1 MIPINKKIILGVT
14 GSVSAYKS
22 AELIRLLLKEQ
33 FFVQVVMTKSAKEFI
48 SPLTLQALSGNPVL
62 ENLWDATEGN
72 GMEHINLSRTSQLI
86 LIAPASANFI
96 AKLANGIADD
106 LLSNICLARTCPLL
120 AAPAMNIEM
129 WQNPATQRNIKT
141 LKKDGGIVIGP
152 EYGEQ
157 ACGEIGL
164 GRLINLESIILQVQK
179 FSSEQIFKDKKI
191 LTIKVGF
198 DPTAPDLHL
207 GHTVILRKM
216 RQFQDLGHKVIFLIG
231 DFTGRIGDPS
241 GKNKTRPPLT
251 DNEIKENAQTY
262 KDQVYKVLDP
272 QKTIVDFNSRWGD
285 SMSAADMIKLAAQST
300 VARMIE
306 RDDFSKRYKN
316 NQPIS
321 IHEFLYPLMQGYD
334 SVELEADI
342 ELGGTDQKF
351 NLLVGRDLQRN
362 SDMSPQT
369 IITLPLLEGLDG
381 VKKMSKSE
389 QNYIGITESADE
401 IFGKTMSISDE
412 IMFKWFDLLSL
423 RPPSD
428 IDDLQKSID
437 NGANPRDAKIELA
450 YELAE
455 RFTST
460 KDAEEAK
467 ENFFKKFAKNE
478 LPTNIEEKEIPFSGE
493 LALPNILKDL
503 GMVTS
508 TSEALRL
515 IKQGAVKIDQNKVE
529 SKDFKIEQN
538 KKTLIQVGK
547 KKFIYLSLI

>member
-1 MIPINKKIILGVT
+1 
-14 GSVSAYKS
+14 
-22 AELIRLLLKEQ
+22 
-33 FFVQVVMTKSAKEFI
+33 
-48 SPLTLQALSGNPVL
+48 
-62 ENLWDATEGN
+62 
-72 GMEHINLSRTSQLI
+72 
-86 LIAPASANFI
+86 
-96 AKLANGIADD
+96 
-106 LLSNICLARTCPLL
+106 
-120 AAPAMNIEM
+120 
-129 WQNPATQRNIKT
+129 
-141 LKKDGGIVIGP
+141 
-152 EYGEQ
+152 
-157 ACGEIGL
+157 
-164 GRLINLESIILQVQK
+164 
-179 FSSEQIFKDKKI
+179 
-191 LTIKVGF
+191 
-198 DPTAPDLHL
+198 
-207 GHTVILRKM
+207 
-216 RQFQDLGHKVIFLIG
+216 
-231 DFTGRIGDPS
+231 
-241 GKNKTRPPLT
+241 
-251 DNEIKENAQTY
+251 
-262 KDQVYKVLDP
+262 
-272 QKTIVDFNSRWGD
+272 
-285 SMSAADMIKLAAQST
+285 
-300 VARMIE
+300 
-306 RDDFSKRYKN
+306 
-316 NQPIS
+316 
-321 IHEFLYPLMQGYD
+321 MQGYD

-362 SDMSPQT
+362 SDISPQT

-428 IDDLQKSID
+428 IDGLKKSID

-455 RFTST
+455 RFTSR

>member
-1 MIPINKKIILGVT
+1 MDYKKQLQII
-14 GSVSAYKS
+14 K
-22 AELIRLLLKEQ
+22 Q
-33 FFVQVVMTKSAKEFI
+33 
-48 SPLTLQALSGNPVL
+48 
-62 ENLWDATEGN
+62 
-72 GMEHINLSRTSQLI
+72 
-86 LIAPASANFI
+86 
-96 AKLANGIADD
+96 GIDEIIGEDD
-106 LLSNICLARTCPLL
+106 L
-120 AAPAMNIEM
+120 
-129 WQNPATQRNIKT
+129 
-141 LKKDGGIVIGP
+141 
-152 EYGEQ
+152 
-157 ACGEIGL
+157 
-164 GRLINLESIILQVQK
+164 VQK
-179 FSSEQIFKDKKI
+179 LKDKKI

-262 KDQVYKVLDP
+262 KEQVYKVLDP
-272 QKTIVDFNSRWGD
+272 QKTIVDFNSRWGN

-428 IDDLQKSID
+428 IDDLKKSID

-529 SKDFKIEQN
+529 SKDFKLEQN

>member
-1 MIPINKKIILGVT
+1 MDYKKQLQII
-14 GSVSAYKS
+14 K
-22 AELIRLLLKEQ
+22 Q
-33 FFVQVVMTKSAKEFI
+33 
-48 SPLTLQALSGNPVL
+48 
-62 ENLWDATEGN
+62 
-72 GMEHINLSRTSQLI
+72 
-86 LIAPASANFI
+86 
-96 AKLANGIADD
+96 GIDEIIGEDD
-106 LLSNICLARTCPLL
+106 L
-120 AAPAMNIEM
+120 
-129 WQNPATQRNIKT
+129 
-141 LKKDGGIVIGP
+141 
-152 EYGEQ
+152 
-157 ACGEIGL
+157 
-164 GRLINLESIILQVQK
+164 VQK
-179 FSSEQIFKDKKI
+179 LKDKKI

>member
-1 MIPINKKIILGVT
+1 MDYKKQLQII
-14 GSVSAYKS
+14 K
-22 AELIRLLLKEQ
+22 Q
-33 FFVQVVMTKSAKEFI
+33 
-48 SPLTLQALSGNPVL
+48 
-62 ENLWDATEGN
+62 
-72 GMEHINLSRTSQLI
+72 
-86 LIAPASANFI
+86 
-96 AKLANGIADD
+96 GIDEIIGEDD
-106 LLSNICLARTCPLL
+106 L
-120 AAPAMNIEM
+120 
-129 WQNPATQRNIKT
+129 
-141 LKKDGGIVIGP
+141 
-152 EYGEQ
+152 
-157 ACGEIGL
+157 
-164 GRLINLESIILQVQK
+164 VQK
-179 FSSEQIFKDKKI
+179 LKDNKI

-428 IDDLQKSID
+428 IDDLKKSID

-478 LPTNIEEKEIPFSGE
+478 LPTNIEEKEIPFSSD

-529 SKDFKIEQN
+529 SKDYKIEQN

>member
-1 MIPINKKIILGVT
+1 MDYKKQLQII
-14 GSVSAYKS
+14 K
-22 AELIRLLLKEQ
+22 Q
-33 FFVQVVMTKSAKEFI
+33 
-48 SPLTLQALSGNPVL
+48 
-62 ENLWDATEGN
+62 
-72 GMEHINLSRTSQLI
+72 
-86 LIAPASANFI
+86 
-96 AKLANGIADD
+96 GIDEIIGEDD
-106 LLSNICLARTCPLL
+106 L
-120 AAPAMNIEM
+120 
-129 WQNPATQRNIKT
+129 
-141 LKKDGGIVIGP
+141 
-152 EYGEQ
+152 
-157 ACGEIGL
+157 
-164 GRLINLESIILQVQK
+164 VQK
-179 FSSEQIFKDKKI
+179 LKDNKI

-362 SDMSPQT
+362 SDIPPQT

-428 IDDLQKSID
+428 IDDLKKSID